1 MAYVSGKDGAYTQN
15 LSVQQIEPLNVCQA
29 KTYYFCSIVK
39 LIYINPDREIKT
51 PAFHWSI
58 FAALQQSCL
67 QLRINCFAGPKI
79 VRSHFDLPPRSHC
92 AQQSS

>member
-1 MAYVSGKDGAYTQN
+1 MAYVSGKDGAHTQE
-15 LSVQQIEPLNVCQA
+15 LGTKFEPLNSMPNLKLSFLLGVR
-29 KTYYFCSIVK
+29 

>member
-1 MAYVSGKDGAYTQN
+1 MAYVSGKDGAHIQKCN
-15 LSVQQIEPLNVCQA
+15 ELSLR
-29 KTYYFCSIVK
+29 TYADLKPYHFCSILR

-58 FAALQQSCL
+58 FAAPQQSL
-67 QLRINCFAGPKI
+67 QLRINRFAGPKI
-79 VRSHFDLPPRSHC
+79 VRSDFDLPPRSHC